1 MTMMNENKK
10 SSFNFF
16 VYQVLEYHTPPWD
29 TWVKVGDLQ
38 AARGYHASL
47 SIGPQQL
54 PCLTGESFNWEI
66 VMEIYWMEMKSIFK
80 IIIAFA

>member
-1 MTMMNENKK
+1 MKRNNQA
-10 SSFNFF
+10 FIFF
-16 VYQVLEYHTPPWD
+16 VYQVLEYRPAPWD

-54 PCLTGESFNWEI
+54 PCLAGESESFNWEI
-66 VMEIYWMEMKSIFK
+66 VMEIYWMEIKSIFK
-80 IIIAFA
+80 IITAFA